1 MTGQAGPNNRST
13 STEPGGG
20 ERELLSFR
28 VADQEYAIDIM
39 SVREIRGWTKATSLP
54 HAPGYVR
61 GVVNLRGTVL
71 TVIDLGQRL
80 SIASDKP
87 SARSVII
94 VVEIGRRTVG
104 LRVDAV
110 SDILTIPIGD
120 MLPPPELLADKTEN
134 FLRGLSIIDGRMI
147 RVLDLSAVL
156 SCHTTAA

>member
-1 MTGQAGPNNRST
+1 MTGQAGPRNRT
-13 STEPGGG
+13 NSTEPGGDD
-20 ERELLSFR
+20 RELLSFR
-28 VADQEYAIDIM
+28 VADQEYAVDIM
-39 SVREIRGWTKATSLP
+39 SVREIRGWTTATSLP

-61 GVVNLRGTVL
+61 GVINLRGTVL

-80 SIASDKP
+80 GIASEKP

-94 VVEIGRRTVG
+94 VVEIGRRPVG

-120 MLPPPELLADKTEN
+120 MLPPPELLADETEN
-134 FLRGLSIIDGRMI
+134 FICGLSIVDERMI

-156 SCHTTAA
+156 GCRTTAA